1 MTTEPTQPR
10 PAAKAP
16 GFSYTQWLVA
26 SLLFAMVFLNYLDR
40 QVLSVLAPIMRD
52 EIGLSQTDYAW
63 AVDAFLLSY
72 AVMYFGSG
80 MILDRIGSRKGL
92 TLFVALWSL
101 ASALHAAV
109 RGFLELAVTRFLL
122 GVTQP
127 GGWTGAVKTVSE
139 RYDAVQR
146 AIATGIFSTGA
157 SIATMVSPP
166 LVVYLRNRFG
176 WRMAFLIPSCAGF
189 LWMPLWLMVTRRP
202 ALHPAAKDRGA
213 GLSFAQLG
221 LLRDR
226 RVLAY
231 VLARFFGDFSGY
243 FPLFWM
249 PDYLTS
255 HKGFSFTM
263 MGRLAWIPFFFN
275 NLGPLS
281 GGIASNHLI
290 RRGKAIVFSRKV
302 IMTLAAI
309 LVATGAL
316 FNGVTS
322 TVGILAALSVSTF
335 GVGVWAGNLHTLPSD
350 AFPRSIVATVHGL
363 AGSAGAIG
371 GMLFNTMVGYWSA
384 AGSYAAVFTLWA
396 LLEPLGLIGM
406 WLWLSEPAAG
416 NGDPTDSQPVEG
428 DHAS

>member
-1 MTTEPTQPR
+1 MTTEPSQPR
-10 PAAKAP
+10 PVAKGP
-16 GFSYTQWLVA
+16 GFSHTQWLVA
-26 SLLFAMVFLNYLDR
+26 SLLFAMVFLNYVDR

-109 RGFLELAVTRFLL
+109 RGFFDLAFVRFLL

-139 RYDAVQR
+139 RFDASQR

-189 LWMPLWLMVTRRP
+189 LWLPLWLMVTRRP

-249 PDYLTS
+249 PDYLIS

-281 GGIASNHLI
+281 GGIASNRLI
-290 RRGKAIVFSRKV
+290 RRGKPVVYSRKV
-302 IMTLAAI
+302 IMTLAAV

-316 FNGVTS
+316 FNEATS

-335 GVGVWAGNLHTLPSD
+335 GVGVWAGNLHTLPND

-363 AGSAGAIG
+363 AGSAGAVG
-371 GMLFNTMVGYWSA
+371 GMVFNTLVGYWSA

-396 LLEPLGLIGM
+396 VLEPLGLIGM

-416 NGDPTDSQPVEG
+416 EGDPTDPQPGEG
-428 DHAS
+428 GHA